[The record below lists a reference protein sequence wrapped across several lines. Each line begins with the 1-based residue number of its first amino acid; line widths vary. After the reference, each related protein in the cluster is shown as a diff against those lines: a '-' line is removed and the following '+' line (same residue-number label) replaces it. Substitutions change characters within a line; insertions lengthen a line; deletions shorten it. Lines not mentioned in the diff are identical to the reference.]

1 MVRST
6 IRVPVKSGFMSLLV
20 GSVMPNPYWLLLH
33 VEQYTDWM
41 PMLGDNLI
49 CTAGSYAE
57 FRTVGVLMS
66 IRLLYPRALIC

>member
-1 MVRST
+1 
-6 IRVPVKSGFMSLLV
+6 
-20 GSVMPNPYWLLLH
+20 MPNPYWLLLH